1 MTETKRSA
9 ETNVDR
15 LAQSAHEAVDKTASV
30 ASSYAER
37 FSTKGEQ
44 LMQMQEDWMTT
55 ARDYVRDNPLQA
67 LGIAVAA
74 GIVFAWGKGASWP
87 IALGVAALV
96 NLVAAGV
103 LGWFTFKLAK
113 ELPFT
118 ALLRQLRGRD
128 PEPPQ

>member
-1 MTETKRSA
+1 MAETKRSM

-30 ASSYAER
+30 ANSYADR

-67 LGIAVAA
+67 LGIALAA
-74 GIVFAWGKGASWP
+74 GY
-87 IALGVAALV
+87 
-96 NLVAAGV
+96 
-103 LGWFTFKLAK
+103 
-113 ELPFT
+113 
-118 ALLRQLRGRD
+118 LLHMITRR
-128 PEPPQ
+128 

>member
-74 GIVFAWGKGASWP
+74 GY
-87 IALGVAALV
+87 
-96 NLVAAGV
+96 
-103 LGWFTFKLAK
+103 
-113 ELPFT
+113 
-118 ALLRQLRGRD
+118 LLHVITRR
-128 PEPPQ
+128 

>member
-1 MTETKRSA
+1 MAETKRST

-30 ASSYAER
+30 ASSYADR
-37 FSTKGEQ
+37 FSTKGEE

-74 GIVFAWGKGASWP
+74 GY
-87 IALGVAALV
+87 
-96 NLVAAGV
+96 
-103 LGWFTFKLAK
+103 
-113 ELPFT
+113 
-118 ALLRQLRGRD
+118 LLHVITRR
-128 PEPPQ
+128 

>member
-1 MTETKRSA
+1 MAETKRSM

-30 ASSYAER
+30 ASSYADR

-74 GIVFAWGKGASWP
+74 GY
-87 IALGVAALV
+87 
-96 NLVAAGV
+96 
-103 LGWFTFKLAK
+103 
-113 ELPFT
+113 
-118 ALLRQLRGRD
+118 LLHVITRR
-128 PEPPQ
+128 

>member
-1 MTETKRSA
+1 MAETKRSM

-30 ASSYAER
+30 ASSYADR

-74 GIVFAWGKGASWP
+74 GY
-87 IALGVAALV
+87 
-96 NLVAAGV
+96 
-103 LGWFTFKLAK
+103 
-113 ELPFT
+113 
-118 ALLRQLRGRD
+118 LLHLITRR
-128 PEPPQ
+128 

>member
-30 ASSYAER
+30 ASSYADR

-67 LGIAVAA
+67 LGIALAA
-74 GIVFAWGKGASWP
+74 GY
-87 IALGVAALV
+87 
-96 NLVAAGV
+96 
-103 LGWFTFKLAK
+103 
-113 ELPFT
+113 
-118 ALLRQLRGRD
+118 LLHMITRR
-128 PEPPQ
+128 